1 VDLANKSVLIIGL
14 GVSGSAAAR
23 GLAARGASLV
33 MTDQR
38 QDIVR
43 AGLPPGRIY
52 LGAEDPA
59 ALHGVDFVVPSPGV
73 PPSSA
78 LLRAARAAQIP
89 IYGELEL
96 ASRLIK
102 CPIIAVT
109 GTNGKST
116 VTTLVGEICKAAHLR
131 TFVGG
136 NLGPPLIE
144 AVDGA
149 FDAIVAEVSSYQL
162 ETIACFKPKVA
173 IHLNL
178 ADDHLDRYRDR
189 EEYGAAKARIFEFQD
204 RSDWAVLN
212 RDDPQVWKLGSKV
225 RSRVFSFGLAQPRQM
240 PAVWLAADAIA
251 YDDGVRQGRIDL
263 KDFRLPGA
271 HNRSNGAAAVAAALA
286 LAIVPD
292 AITHALKGFVGLPH
306 RLEFV
311 REKDGVRYVDD
322 SKGTN
327 VGAVV
332 QALAAMR
339 APVVLIAGGGDK
351 GGSYAPLIEP
361 LRDKVKLLILIGAA
375 RAKMNTAL
383 ADATATECVETL
395 AEAVT
400 IASGRACDG
409 ATVLLS
415 PACSSFD
422 QFKDYAERGR
432 IFQELV
438 RAL

>member
-1 VDLANKSVLIIGL
+1 MELAHKRVLIIGL

-43 AGLPPGRIY
+43 ASLPAGDIY
-52 LGAEDPA
+52 LGAEDPG
-59 ALHGVDFVVPSPGV
+59 ALRGVDFVVPSPGV
-73 PPSSA
+73 PPSSM
-78 LLRAARAAQIP
+78 LLGAARAAGIP
-89 IYGELEL
+89 IIGELEL

-102 CPIIAVT
+102 APIIAVT

-116 VTTLVGEICKAAHLR
+116 VTTLLGEICKAARLR

-136 NLGPPLIE
+136 NLGTPLIE
-144 AVDGA
+144 AVDGD
-149 FDAIVAEVSSYQL
+149 FDAVVAEVSSYQL

-178 ADDHLDRYRDR
+178 AEDHLDRYHDL
-189 EEYGAAKARIFEFQD
+189 EEYGAEKARIFEFQD
-204 RSDWAVLN
+204 KGDWAVLN
-212 RDDPQVWKLGSKV
+212 RDDSRVWKIAPRV
-225 RSRVFSFGLAQPRQM
+225 RSRIFSFGLTRPRQT
-240 PAVWLAADAIA
+240 PAVWCADEALA
-251 YDDGVRQGRIDL
+251 YDDGVRQGSIGL
-263 KDFRLPGA
+263 KEFRLPGA
-271 HNRSNGAAAVAAALA
+271 HNRSNAAAAVAAALA
-286 LAIVPD
+286 TGIVPD
-292 AITHALKGFVGLPH
+292 AIAHALKGFVGLPH
-306 RLEFV
+306 RIELV
-311 REKDGVRYVDD
+311 REKDGVRYIDD

-332 QALAAMR
+332 EALAAMR
-339 APVVLIAGGGDK
+339 APVVLIAGGIDK

-361 LRDKVKLLILIGAA
+361 LRDKVKLLVLIGAA
-375 RAKMNTAL
+375 RTKIREAVAHST
-383 ADATATECVETL
+383 TIECVETL

-400 IASGRACDG
+400 IAARRACGGD
-409 ATVLLS
+409 TVLLS

>member
-1 VDLANKSVLIIGL
+1 MELDHKRVLIIGL

-43 AGLPPGRIY
+43 ARLPPGDIY

-59 ALHGVDFVVPSPGV
+59 ALRGVDFVVPSPGV

-78 LLRAARAAQIP
+78 LLRAARAAGIP
-89 IYGELEL
+89 IFGELEL

-102 CPIIAVT
+102 APIIAVT

-116 VTTLVGEICKAAHLR
+116 VTTLVGEICKAAHLK

-136 NLGPPLIE
+136 NLGTPLIE
-144 AVDGA
+144 AVDGD
-149 FDAIVAEVSSYQL
+149 FDAVVAEVSSYQL

-178 ADDHLDRYRDR
+178 ADDHFDRYRDR
-189 EEYGAAKARIFEFQD
+189 EEYGAAKERIFAFQD
-204 RSDWAVLN
+204 KRDWAVLN
-212 RDDPQVWKLGSKV
+212 RDDPGVWKIAPRV
-225 RSRVFSFGLAQPRQM
+225 HSRIFSFGLSRPSQT
-240 PAVWLAADAIA
+240 PAVWCADQALA
-251 YDDGVRQGRIDL
+251 YDDGVREGRIDL
-263 KDFRLPGA
+263 KDFRPPGA
-271 HNRSNGAAAVAAALA
+271 HNRLNAAAAAAAALA
-286 LAIVPD
+286 TAIVPD
-292 AITHALKGFVGLPH
+292 AIAHALKGFFGLPH
-306 RLEFV
+306 RIELV
-311 REKDGVRYVDD
+311 REKDGVRYIDD

-332 QALAAMR
+332 EALAAMR
-339 APVVLIAGGGDK
+339 APVVLIAGGVDK
-351 GGSYAPLIEP
+351 GGSYTPLIEP

-375 RAKMNTAL
+375 RAKMNAAL
-383 ADATATECVETL
+383 AGATTVECVETL

-400 IASGRACDG
+400 IAARRTCGGD
-409 ATVLLS
+409 TVLLS

-432 IFQELV
+432 VFQELV